1 MGTLFALVA
10 FAAGG
15 VLAVQ
20 AGANAQLAKATGSP
34 FTATAMQL
42 AVGVL
47 VLLVVTAATGT
58 LGALAGLPAVPW
70 WHAVGGVASALY
82 VLSTIVLFPRL
93 GAVVTVGLFIAG
105 QMFASLVLDALGQ
118 LGVPL
123 RPLGPWEIVGA
134 AAVLGGA
141 SAIVVGQSTRQ
152 GVRGALAR
160 PGLVVFALLAGAALP
175 LQGAVNALLRGDLQ
189 AVFPVGV
196 VSFVV
201 ATATMATALPV
212 AARFAGTPPL
222 KLNELRTM
230 PWWGWLGGFAGATY
244 VTTVF
249 TAIPVVGASA
259 VVALTVA
266 GQQLAS
272 VLVDR
277 FGLLGFP
284 RRGVS
289 KLRLAGVFALL
300 VGVGLIQLL

>member
-1 MGTLFALVA
+1 VGTLFALVA
-10 FAAGG
+10 LAAGG

-34 FTATAMQL
+34 FTATAVQL

-70 WHAVGGVASALY
+70 WHAAGGVASALY

-105 QMFASLVLDALGQ
+105 QMFASLALDAVGQ

-134 AAVLGGA
+134 MAVLGGV
-141 SAIVVGQSTRQ
+141 SAIVAGQSTRQ

-160 PGLVVFALLAGAALP
+160 PELVVFALLAGAALP

-201 ATATMATALPV
+201 ATIAMALPV
-212 AARFAGTPPL
+212 AARLAGTPPL
-222 KLNELRTM
+222 KLNELRAM

-249 TAIPVVGASA
+249 TAIPLIGASA

-289 KLRLAGVFALL
+289 KLRLAGVLALL